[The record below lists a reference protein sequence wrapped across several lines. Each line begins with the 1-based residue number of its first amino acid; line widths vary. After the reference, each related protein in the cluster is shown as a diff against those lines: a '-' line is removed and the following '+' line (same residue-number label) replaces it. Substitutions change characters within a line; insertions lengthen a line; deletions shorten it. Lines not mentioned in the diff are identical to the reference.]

1 MNCSL
6 KAWNQ
11 TAMRIEIFEGFCIM
25 FVKAKFIKIEALT
38 QVFLCRFSEIFK
50 NIFFIEHIWATAYVH
65 SNVNSM
71 LKRGGNGR
79 LASTW
84 CVCRN
89 CCFTYIPSSLTS
101 SSALS
106 ISKSLNFDYLSFK
119 LHDVQIFRWESDTF
133 ASLYSAQTCFK
144 FKWPALEMHI
154 CCFRTSIFSW
164 NFSV

>member
-1 MNCSL
+1 
-6 KAWNQ
+6 
-11 TAMRIEIFEGFCIM
+11 MRIEIFEGFCIM

-84 CVCRN
+84 NTRGV
-89 CCFTYIPSSLTS
+89 FVGI
-101 SSALS
+101 AV
-106 ISKSLNFDYLSFK
+106 
-119 LHDVQIFRWESDTF
+119 LHTF
-133 ASLYSAQTCFK
+133 LH
-144 FKWPALEMHI
+144 L
-154 CCFRTSIFSW
+154 
-164 NFSV
+164 